1 MKQKL
6 WSFFKQHLSYV
17 AWWLFSEGS
26 MNKGFGEEFKF
37 VEGDWLVFD
46 AELNFVQIKYN
57 DIILE
62 KWIKNPF

>member
-1 MKQKL
+1 
-6 WSFFKQHLSYV
+6 
-17 AWWLFSEGS
+17 
-26 MNKGFGEEFKF
+26 MNKGFGKEFKF